1 MWGVLAMSDILR
13 TNPKPLCILCGSPGT
28 VLYQELRDRLFSAP
42 GLWRLKQCC
51 RPECGLVWSDPAPLE
66 EDLGLAYRT
75 YYTHTK
81 PAGNLSKFKHF
92 VLAHGYRLGISVPA
106 ILAGLH
112 RERRDFR
119 HMFLGHLRPG
129 RIFDVGCGDGQVL
142 ARMSK
147 LGWRGAGIDFDAAAV
162 ETGRQ
167 KFGQHLQVGDFQT
180 AQLNER
186 DFDAVTMSHVIEHVP
201 DPIAC
206 LKKCRDLLKP
216 GGQLVVTTPNIRS
229 LGHAT
234 FKENWRGLEVPRH
247 LHIFAPNLLG
257 DCARAAGLAVLRTG
271 STAVNADYMAN
282 ASIAI
287 QKAPRDANRIGG
299 GWNVRYALASIRFQ
313 YREHFALRRNPDVG
327 EEAFLIAERRDT
339 E

>member
-1 MWGVLAMSDILR
+1 
-13 TNPKPLCILCGSPGT
+13 
-28 VLYQELRDRLFSAP
+28 
-42 GLWRLKQCC
+42 LWRLKQCC
-51 RPECGLVWSDPAPLE
+51 RPECGLVWSDPAPLD
-66 EDLGLAYRT
+66 EDLDLAYRT
-75 YYTHTK
+75 YYTHTE
-81 PAGNLSKFKHF
+81 PAGNQRKFKQF
-92 VLAHGYRLGISVPA
+92 DLANGYRLAMRRLPMRGVSLMTRRAVTHRVPV
-106 ILAGLH
+106 H
-112 RERRDFR
+112 RPPV
-119 HMFLGHLRPG
+119 HLC
-129 RIFDVGCGDGQVL
+129 DVGCGDGLGL

-147 LGWRGAGIDFDAAAV
+147 PGWRVTGIDFDAAAV

-167 KFGQHLQVGDFQT
+167 KFGQHLQVGDFQI

-206 LKKCRDLLKP
+206 LKKCSDLLKP
-216 GGQLVVTTPNIRS
+216 GGKLVVTTPNIRS

-257 DCARAAGLAVLRTG
+257 DCARRAGLAVLRTG
-271 STAVNADYMAN
+271 STAVNADYVAN

-287 QKAPRDANRIGG
+287 QKAPHDANPIGG

-327 EEAFLIAERRDT
+327 EEAFLIAERRDA